1 VTEQLNLSQ
10 KLVKSAGALVGLDL
24 KSKNHSTE
32 TYTLELLKD
41 STSLA
46 ICKSNIYY
54 LGWVDQEIFLPG
66 DKLRAIVTDQVRNG
80 KVVLYSKNTFK
91 NSINKFVKNLTREVI
106 SDLKVKIQK
115 GGSEEEII
123 DSYDF
128 IDKDMKMLFVN
139 DVFKNIFK
147 TGYIYEKVGI
157 YIEVDKTTGYL
168 TLNILKP
175 FEYIKTSDS
184 VYVMTFDMKGNP
196 MIEKRQLSAGK
207 LFLNDTETSFDSLMF
222 FEISFD
228 SDMFNSLET
237 ILAYDMTDSNIE
249 KEIEMNKSKIY
260 VDKGIHKSNVIN
272 NEVMNLV
279 DVPGG
284 VEITK
289 DKKIGD
295 YIYLANSNKTIT
307 EIING
312 KKEKEMDLV
321 NVFGLSKKALGLE
334 SAPQDFASSLPY
346 ENDTTAK
353 TVNEWRDFFGDE
365 LSVIFTVLTGTEII
379 VDLGKYALESE
390 EAIIDVNQK
399 AIQSRQR
406 SISNAVAV
414 NLNKPEDDEEVIL
427 ETAKIKYENGMSLF
441 DSENQALINAG
452 LITENV
458 FEQSP
463 MIDEGSDGSIL

>member
-1 VTEQLNLSQ
+1 MARKGYNVTEQLNLSQ

-184 VYVMTFDMKGNP
+184 V
-196 MIEKRQLSAGK
+196 
-207 LFLNDTETSFDSLMF
+207 
-222 FEISFD
+222 
-228 SDMFNSLET
+228 
-237 ILAYDMTDSNIE
+237 
-249 KEIEMNKSKIY
+249 
-260 VDKGIHKSNVIN
+260 
-272 NEVMNLV
+272 
-279 DVPGG
+279 
-284 VEITK
+284 
-289 DKKIGD
+289 
-295 YIYLANSNKTIT
+295 
-307 EIING
+307 
-312 KKEKEMDLV
+312 
-321 NVFGLSKKALGLE
+321 
-334 SAPQDFASSLPY
+334 
-346 ENDTTAK
+346 
-353 TVNEWRDFFGDE
+353 
-365 LSVIFTVLTGTEII
+365 
-379 VDLGKYALESE
+379 
-390 EAIIDVNQK
+390 
-399 AIQSRQR
+399 
-406 SISNAVAV
+406 
-414 NLNKPEDDEEVIL
+414 
-427 ETAKIKYENGMSLF
+427 
-441 DSENQALINAG
+441 
-452 LITENV
+452 
-458 FEQSP
+458 
-463 MIDEGSDGSIL
+463 